1 MEIELYSEVA
11 RLVVCNFK
19 RINVTPIF
27 FSHMVLPGR
36 GQTKIRGSCQRRRR
50 VNDVIKNV

>member
-1 MEIELYSEVA
+1 M
-11 RLVVCNFK
+11 
-19 RINVTPIF
+19 RINVTPIL